1 MRQKEGDGMNR
12 TCGTWKVRRTGLQ
25 EWSLFRYNRL
35 AGKEEFYRDRFDMR
49 MFATEKAREL
59 NRMEKEKSRGKVQ
72 EM

>member
-1 MRQKEGDGMNR
+1 MNR

-25 EWSLFRYNRL
+25 EWRLCRYNRL